1 MTEASDPNEP
11 EPTIADLRAETAAL
25 ARQLQD
31 VTEAARA
38 RIIRAEL
45 KAEAIKAGMIDLDG
59 LKLIEPAEIKL
70 DDKGDVEG
78 AAALMSKL
86 KRDKPWLFGA
96 HSSSSRATPPQAQPP
111 RQKHATE
118 MTNAEYRAARADLLR
133 RK

>member
-1 MTEASDPNEP
+1 MSEASDPPAP
-11 EPTIADLRAETAAL
+11 EPTIEDLRAEAAAL
-25 ARQLQD
+25 SRQLHE

-45 KAEAIKAGMIDLDG
+45 KAEAIRAGMIDLDG
-59 LKLIEPAEIKL
+59 LKLIEPASIKL
-70 DDKGDVEG
+70 DDNGEVEG
-78 AAALMSKL
+78 AGALMSKF

-118 MTNAEYRAARADLLR
+118 MTAAEYRAARADLLR
-133 RK
+133 RR

>member
-1 MTEASDPNEP
+1 MSEASDPPAP
-11 EPTIADLRAETAAL
+11 EPTIEDLRAEAAAL
-25 ARQLQD
+25 SRQLHE

-45 KAEAIKAGMIDLDG
+45 KAEAIRAGMIDLDG
-59 LKLIEPAEIKL
+59 LKLIEPASIKL
-70 DDKGDVEG
+70 DDNGEVEG
-78 AAALMSKL
+78 AGALMSKL

-118 MTNAEYRAARADLLR
+118 MTAAEYRAARADLLR
-133 RK
+133 RR